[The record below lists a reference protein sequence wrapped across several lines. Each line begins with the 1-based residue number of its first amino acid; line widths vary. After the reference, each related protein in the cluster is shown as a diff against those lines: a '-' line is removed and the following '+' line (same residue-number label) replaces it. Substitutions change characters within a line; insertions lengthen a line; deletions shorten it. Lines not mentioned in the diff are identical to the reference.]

1 MKTKLIQ
8 KLLWLLALSLGL
20 MSCKKNETPKPIDPY
35 VPVTDGK
42 VFLPVLLNKPDME
55 KVKKVEEGRGGTL
68 KKVMNDVKEYGFS
81 CQIYEF
87 SYTGMDVENAS
98 YILRQRDGLL
108 LGVNFE
114 NIEEN
119 KVAEIKALAKKKG
132 FNDSHILAKRFSD
145 LARDSAEGLF
155 RLMYYA
161 DKKELVFW
169 QYGKQPSDMP
179 TLSQL
184 PTNDFINTRLEQYYN
199 EINNIEISQESTVVK
214 ELKAGDK
221 VEYLLFKIKDTAE
234 WPSGSHRGYF
244 FNWRTEGSDG
254 KCYGFQYIFKE
265 PSVGYYRDDIWKEV
279 IPTKEFLN
287 LCKKEGYEW
296 SECYMENIEG
306 KYVVLGDRF
315 VKDPDIKLV
324 AWRKIFDYVNSG
336 KDSFATNFKKK

>member
-1 MKTKLIQ
+1 MKTKLFK

-20 MSCKKNETPKPIDPY
+20 MSCKKNETPKPIDSY
-35 VPVTDGK
+35 VPVTEGK
-42 VFLPVLLNKPDME
+42 VFLPVLTNKPNMDKVEKTEAGRNGKRE
-55 KVKKVEEGRGGTL
+55 KVT
-68 KKVMNDVKEYGFS
+68 NNVKMYGFL

-108 LGVNFE
+108 LGVKFE
-114 NIEEN
+114 NIEEE
-119 KVAEIKALAKKKG
+119 KVAEIKALAKKNG

-155 RLMYYA
+155 RLMYYT
-161 DKKELVFW
+161 DKKDLVFW
-169 QYGKQPSDMP
+169 QYGKQPSAMP
-179 TLSQL
+179 TLSQF
-184 PTNDFINTRLEQYYN
+184 PTNDFINTRLGHYYD
-199 EINNIEISQESTVVK
+199 EINNIETGQESTVVK

-221 VEYLLFKIKDTAE
+221 VEYVLFKIKDTAE
-234 WPSGSHRGYF
+234 WPSDSHRGYF

-254 KCYGFQYIFKE
+254 KCHGFQYIFKE

-296 SECYMENIEG
+296 SECYMEKIGGED
-306 KYVVLGDRF
+306 VVLGDRF
-315 VKDPDIKLV
+315 VKDPDIELV

-336 KDSFATNFKKK
+336 KDSFATNFGKQ